1 LQSPYFTLNQY
12 RRERFGGGV
21 QRVTLE
27 GGFTCPNRDGVRA
40 IGGCTFCT
48 DEGSSSLAQSATD
61 TIRAQLLQGIADQ
74 SRRFG
79 VTKFIAYFQSF
90 SNTYAPVDELRR
102 LYDQAIN
109 HPCVRVLA
117 IGTRPDCL
125 PDDVLKL
132 IDTYAGR
139 KRRFANLAEHLEVL
153 RADLTTGDE
162 AIVAALDS
170 EADYEA
176 EPLEIWLDIGV
187 QTSHDITQERIN
199 RAHTYAEFVDAVQ
212 RVRALKNP
220 HIRICTHVIL
230 GLPGET
236 REMML
241 ETATKLSELD
251 IDDIKIHQL
260 CIFKGTPLEI
270 DYLNGDVT
278 VFSEEEYIELLAEF
292 LARLPQHWVVQRVMG
307 EGPRG
312 ELIAPEWA
320 LTGRKQGFLK
330 RLGEYFERGRS
341 KSSCDYL
348 SPSSAL

>member
-1 LQSPYFTLNQY
+1 M
-12 RRERFGGGV
+12 

-61 TIRAQLLQGIADQ
+61 TIAAQLSQGISDQ
-74 SRRFG
+74 SRRFDL
-79 VTKFIAYFQSF
+79 TKFIAYFQSF
-90 SNTYAPVDELRR
+90 SNTYAAVDELKR
-102 LYDQAIN
+102 LYDQAID

-125 PDDVLKL
+125 PDDVLQL

-139 KRRFANLAEHLEVL
+139 RRKFSASRLPQYLSML
-153 RADLTTGDE
+153 RAELAAGDE
-162 AIVAALDS
+162 ALIAARDRAS
-170 EADYEA
+170 DYEA

-199 RAHTYAEFVDAVQ
+199 RAHSYAEFVDAVK
-212 RVRALKNP
+212 RVRALNNP

-236 REMML
+236 PEMML
-241 ETATKLSELD
+241 TTAERLSELD

-270 DYLNGDVT
+270 DYLNGDIT
-278 VFSEEEYIELLAEF
+278 VFTEQEYIELLAEF
-292 LARLPQHWVVQRVMG
+292 LSRLPKHWVVQRVMG
-307 EGPRG
+307 EGPHG

-320 LTGRKQGFLK
+320 LSGKKQQFLK
-330 RLGEYFERGRS
+330 RFHEYYQRHPERSEGSLCS
-341 KSSCDYL
+341 K
-348 SPSSAL
+348 A